1 MSRFDRRLKGAGLKP
16 GESTCSIN
24 SNTNYAGM
32 SWNRQ
37 SNLGNQ
43 NQQVNQQLNQR
54 VNQRVNQQVNMSNT
68 SYNRNVNLSNTSKE
82 EGLSLEEKNAKL
94 LEVEKTAPTA
104 EMRLLTRH
112 EIRLNNLEASTLTNK
127 DLGVLS
133 NNSLEKG
140 AFDNQLNL
148 LESKFLTKITQMET
162 LCQEMIKSSSMS
174 FQKKLN
180 EYELKCNTLMVENE
194 KMKVEMNKL
203 TEQMNSN
210 KIRLVVKDK
219 KVVIPDDNDEE
230 DIKKVVSD
238 AISQINK

>member
-16 GESTCSIN
+16 GESTCNIN
-24 SNTNYAGM
+24 SNSNYAGM

-37 SNLGNQ
+37 SNLGGQ
-43 NQQVNQQLNQR
+43 NIQNTSQV
-54 VNQRVNQQVNMSNT
+54 VNQQVNMQNT
-68 SYNRNVNLSNTSKE
+68 SYNPNINMNSKSNDGT
-82 EGLSLEEKNAKL
+82 LSLEEKNAKL
-94 LEVEKTAPTA
+94 MEVEQTAPTA

-148 LESKFLTKITQMET
+148 LEGKFLTKITQMET
-162 LCQEMIKSSSMS
+162 LCQEMIKASSMT

-180 EYELKCNTLMVENE
+180 DYDLKYNNLIVENE

-203 TEQMNSN
+203 TEQLNSN

-219 KVVIPDDNDEE
+219 KVVIQDEEEE

-238 AISQINK
+238 AISQINN

>member
-16 GESTCSIN
+16 SESTCNIN
-24 SNTNYAGM
+24 SNSNYAGM

-37 SNLGNQ
+37 SNLGGQ
-43 NQQVNQQLNQR
+43 NIQNTSQV
-54 VNQRVNQQVNMSNT
+54 VNQQVNMQNT
-68 SYNRNVNLSNTSKE
+68 SYNPNINMNNKSNDGT
-82 EGLSLEEKNAKL
+82 LSLEEKNAKL
-94 LEVEKTAPTA
+94 MEVEQTAPTA

-162 LCQEMIKSSSMS
+162 LCQEMIKASSMT

-180 EYELKCNTLMVENE
+180 DYDLKYNNLIVENE

-203 TEQMNSN
+203 TEQLNSN

-219 KVVIPDDNDEE
+219 KVVIPDEEEE

-238 AISQINK
+238 AISQINN

>member
-16 GESTCSIN
+16 GESTCNIN
-24 SNTNYAGM
+24 PNSNYAGM
-32 SWNRQ
+32 NWNRQ
-37 SNLGNQ
+37 SNLGGQSVQNVNQ
-43 NQQVNQQLNQR
+43 MNQQVNQQ
-54 VNQRVNQQVNMSNT
+54 VNMQNV
-68 SYNRNVNLSNTSKE
+68 SYNPNININNKSNDGS
-82 EGLSLEEKNAKL
+82 LSLEEKNAKL
-94 LEVEKTAPTA
+94 MEVEKTAPTA

-140 AFDNQLNL
+140 AFDNQINL
-148 LESKFLTKITQMET
+148 LESKFLTKITQMES

-174 FQKKLN
+174 FQKKIN
-180 EYELKCNTLMVENE
+180 DYNLKYNTLVLENE
-194 KMKVEMNKL
+194 KLSEKMERM
-203 TEQMNSN
+203 TEQLNSN

-219 KVVIPDDNDEE
+219 KVIIPDDDEDAD

-238 AISQINK
+238 AISQINN

>member
-16 GESTCSIN
+16 GESTCNIN
-24 SNTNYAGM
+24 SNSNYAGM

-37 SNLGNQ
+37 SNLGGQ
-43 NQQVNQQLNQR
+43 NIQNTSQV
-54 VNQRVNQQVNMSNT
+54 VNQQVNMQNT
-68 SYNRNVNLSNTSKE
+68 SYNPNINMNNKSNDGT
-82 EGLSLEEKNAKL
+82 LSLEEKNAKL
-94 LEVEKTAPTA
+94 MEVEQTAPTA
-104 EMRLLTRH
+104 EMRLLSRH

-162 LCQEMIKSSSMS
+162 LCQEMIKASSMT

-180 EYELKCNTLMVENE
+180 DYDLKYNNLIVENE

-203 TEQMNSN
+203 TEQLNSN

-219 KVVIPDDNDEE
+219 KVVIPDEEEE

-238 AISQINK
+238 AISQINN

>member
-16 GESTCSIN
+16 GESTCNIN
-24 SNTNYAGM
+24 SNSNYAGM

-37 SNLGNQ
+37 SNLGGQ
-43 NQQVNQQLNQR
+43 NIQNTSQV
-54 VNQRVNQQVNMSNT
+54 VNQQVNMQNT
-68 SYNRNVNLSNTSKE
+68 SYNPNINMNNKSNDGT
-82 EGLSLEEKNAKL
+82 LSLEEKNAKL
-94 LEVEKTAPTA
+94 MEVEQTAPTA

-162 LCQEMIKSSSMS
+162 LCQEMIKASSMT

-180 EYELKCNTLMVENE
+180 DYDLKYNNLIVENE

-203 TEQMNSN
+203 TEQLNSN

-219 KVVIPDDNDEE
+219 KVVIPDEEEE

-238 AISQINK
+238 AISQINN

>member
-16 GESTCSIN
+16 GESTCNIN
-24 SNTNYAGM
+24 SNSNYAGM

-37 SNLGNQ
+37 SNLGGQNIQNTNQ
-43 NQQVNQQLNQR
+43 VVNQQVNQQ
-54 VNQRVNQQVNMSNT
+54 VNMQNV
-68 SYNRNVNLSNTSKE
+68 SYNPNINMNSKSNDGT
-82 EGLSLEEKNAKL
+82 LSLEEKNAKL
-94 LEVEKTAPTA
+94 MEVEKTAPTA

-148 LESKFLTKITQMET
+148 LESKFLTKITQMES

-180 EYELKCNTLMVENE
+180 DYELKYNSLVIDNE
-194 KMKVEMNKL
+194 KMKEEMNKL
-203 TEQMNSN
+203 TEQLNSN

-219 KVVIPDDNDEE
+219 KVVIPDDEEE

-238 AISQINK
+238 AISQINN

>member
-16 GESTCSIN
+16 GESTCNIN
-24 SNTNYAGM
+24 SNSNYAGM

-37 SNLGNQ
+37 SNLGGQNIQNTNQ
-43 NQQVNQQLNQR
+43 VVNQQVNQQ
-54 VNQRVNQQVNMSNT
+54 VNMQNT
-68 SYNRNVNLSNTSKE
+68 SYNPNINMNSKSNDGT
-82 EGLSLEEKNAKL
+82 LSLEEKNAKL
-94 LEVEKTAPTA
+94 MEVEQTAPTA

-162 LCQEMIKSSSMS
+162 LCQEMIKASSMT

-180 EYELKCNTLMVENE
+180 DYDLKYNNLIVENE

-203 TEQMNSN
+203 TEQLNSN

-219 KVVIPDDNDEE
+219 KVVIPDEEEE

-238 AISQINK
+238 AISQINN

>member
-16 GESTCSIN
+16 GESTCNIN
-24 SNTNYAGM
+24 SNSNYAGM

-37 SNLGNQ
+37 SNLGGQNIQNTNQ
-43 NQQVNQQLNQR
+43 V
-54 VNQRVNQQVNMSNT
+54 VNQQVNMQNT
-68 SYNRNVNLSNTSKE
+68 SYNPNINMNSKSNDGT
-82 EGLSLEEKNAKL
+82 LSLEEKNAKL
-94 LEVEKTAPTA
+94 MEVEQTAPTA

-162 LCQEMIKSSSMS
+162 LCQEMIKASSMT

-180 EYELKCNTLMVENE
+180 DYDLKYNNLIVENE

-203 TEQMNSN
+203 TEQLNSN

-219 KVVIPDDNDEE
+219 KVVIPDEEEE

-238 AISQINK
+238 AISQINN